1 MGNLIA
7 DCAVEIAI
15 TLSIVIVALVLDYT
29 MGWNITP
36 TVIEILSSF

>member
-1 MGNLIA
+1 MGDLIA

-15 TLSIVIVALVLDYT
+15 TLSIVIVALVLDCA

-36 TVIEILSSF
+36 TVIDILTSF